1 MSARH
6 FYVDA
11 LDTTNYGNVLRSF
24 LAIHFRL
31 GFFSGID
38 QYHKD
43 SKASW
48 FTHLEV
54 FCSPL
59 HFSSNF

>member
-31 GFFSGID
+31 GFFSSLD
-38 QYHKD
+38 QYNKD
-43 SKASW
+43 SKA
-48 FTHLEV
+48 L
-54 FCSPL
+54 
-59 HFSSNF
+59 

>member
-1 MSARH
+1 MSASH

-31 GFFSGID
+31 IFFSSLD
-38 QYHKD
+38 QYNKD
-43 SKASW
+43 SKALW
-48 FTHLEV
+48 FTHIEV
-54 FCSPL
+54 FCNLL
-59 HFSSNF
+59 HFSSNV